1 MKQMKY
7 DDMIKGIQTMINTN
21 IAKLHAG
28 TFTKEDLQETGLKL
42 NQYFDAK
49 ENFTKHMEKIKGS
62 NTSWFEWSKLFD
74 SLFVQSFKDFGKLFG
89 L

>member
-1 MKQMKY
+1 MKY
-7 DDMIKGIQTMINTN
+7 DDMTKGIQTMINAN
-21 IAKLHAG
+21 IAKLHTG
-28 TFTKEDLQETGLKL
+28 TFTKEDLQESKVRL
-42 NQYFDAK
+42 NNYLDAK
-49 ENFTKHMEKIKGS
+49 ENFTKHMKDIKGS